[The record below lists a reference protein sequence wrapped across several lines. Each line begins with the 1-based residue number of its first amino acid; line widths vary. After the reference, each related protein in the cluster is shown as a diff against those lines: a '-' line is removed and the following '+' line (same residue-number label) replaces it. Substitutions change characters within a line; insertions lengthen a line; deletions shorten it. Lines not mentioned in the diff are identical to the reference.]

1 MGRDVGADERLDVVL
16 TARAL
21 VSSRAKARRLVD
33 DGHVYVD
40 GVQARKASTKVGAH
54 AHIEV
59 RGADDYVSRGAY
71 KLLGAFDVFAAE
83 GLTGPEGLD
92 CLDIGA
98 STGGFCD
105 VLLRGGARRVIAL
118 DVGHGQLDP
127 RIASDARIIE
137 MSGVNIRDV
146 DADDLPYRPQMI
158 VSDVSFI
165 SLTYVLPVV
174 ARIAA
179 PGAQIV
185 LLVKPQ
191 FEVGREGLGKHG
203 IVTDP
208 AKRRAALD
216 HVVEC
221 ARACDLHVVA
231 TSPSPIEGTHGNLE
245 YLLYARMP

>member
-1 MGRDVGADERLDVVL
+1 MGADERLDVAM

-21 VSSRAKARRLVD
+21 APSRAKARRLVD

-40 GVQARKASTKVGAH
+40 GVRAGKASMKVGDDAR
-54 AHIEV
+54 IEV
-59 RGADDYVSRGAY
+59 RDADDYVSRGAY
-71 KLLGAFDVFAAE
+71 KLLGAFDVFAAD
-83 GLTGPEGLD
+83 GLTGPRGLD

-105 VLLRGGARRVIAL
+105 VLLRGGARHVIAL
-118 DVGHGQLDP
+118 DVGHGQLDS
-127 RIASDARIIE
+127 RIADDARVIE
-137 MSGVNIRDV
+137 MSGVNIRNV
-146 DADDLPYRPQMI
+146 EADDLPYRPQMI

-179 PGAQIV
+179 PGAQVV

-191 FEVGREGLGKHG
+191 FEVGRAGLGKHG

-221 ARACDLHVVA
+221 ARAYGMHVVA
-231 TSPSPIEGTHGNLE
+231 TAPSPIEGTHGNIE
-245 YLLYARMP
+245 YLLYARTD